1 MRPYVI
7 CHMLSSI
14 DGRIDGASLRD
25 IIRSN
30 DYEATGS
37 KLKGDAWACGRT
49 TMQLHFADKKP
60 FISKSRKPAGPRPVN
75 VARRATSYAVSIDTL
90 GKLRWS
96 RTDIGGDHLICVVSE
111 RAPEEY
117 LTDLKKKGISYIVA
131 GKTSVDLARAVI
143 LLGKHFGIKT
153 LLLEGGGNIN
163 GGFLDADLVDEVS
176 LLLAPGIDGRHEIP
190 TVFDGVN
197 ARTRQAVPLKL
208 KSVEQR
214 KSGILWIR
222 YTVIRKRKQ

>member
-1 MRPYVI
+1 MRPYII

-25 IIRSN
+25 VMGSN
-30 DYEATGS
+30 DYELTGS

-60 FISKSRKPAGPRPVN
+60 FVSKSRKLAGPKPVH
-75 VARRATSYAVSIDTL
+75 VARRADSYAVSIDTL

-111 RAPEEY
+111 RAREDY
-117 LTDLKKKGISYIVA
+117 LTDLRTKGISYIVA
-131 GKTSVDLARAVI
+131 GRASVDLAKAVN
-143 LLGKHFGIKT
+143 LLGKNFGIKT

-163 GGFLDADLVDEVS
+163 GGFLDANLVDELS
-176 LLLAPGIDGRHEIP
+176 LLLAPGIDGRREIP

-197 ARTRQAVPLKL
+197 PRSKKAVPLKL
-208 KSVEQR
+208 ISVRQR

-222 YTVIRKRKQ
+222 YTVIRKRA